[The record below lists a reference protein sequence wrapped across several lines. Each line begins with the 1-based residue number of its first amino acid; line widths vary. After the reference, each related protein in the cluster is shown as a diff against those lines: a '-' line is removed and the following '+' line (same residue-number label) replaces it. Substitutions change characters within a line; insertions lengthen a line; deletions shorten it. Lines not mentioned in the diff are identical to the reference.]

1 MLTSGGFSRAVKS
14 RGAKLFSAFALTCA
28 AAACAGGSQP
38 AAPVAEAPAPPAAP
52 VFQRADILG
61 AAPDAVDALLGPP
74 ALTRREEPGEFRRYA
89 LKTCALIVILY
100 PDENGDVAATHV
112 EPSALSAG
120 EDAPDL
126 DACLAAG

>member
-1 MLTSGGFSRAVKS
+1 MLITGRVSRVAKTSG
-14 RGAKLFSAFALTCA
+14 AKFFSALLPVCL
-28 AAACAGGSQP
+28 AAACAGAPQI
-38 AAPVAEAPAPPAAP
+38 AAPVADAPAIPAAP
-52 VFQRADILG
+52 VFQREHILG

-74 ALTRREEPGEFRRYA
+74 ALTRREGPGEFRRYA

-100 PDENGDVAATHV
+100 PDESGAMAATHV
-112 EPSALSAG
+112 EPSALASG